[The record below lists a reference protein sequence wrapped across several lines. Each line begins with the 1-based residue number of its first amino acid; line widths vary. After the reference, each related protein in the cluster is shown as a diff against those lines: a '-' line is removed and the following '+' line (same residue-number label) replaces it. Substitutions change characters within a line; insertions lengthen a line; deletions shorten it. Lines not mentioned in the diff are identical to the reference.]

1 MKLYSLFYSCLAVTA
16 IFTIFYAIKVTIL
29 VYFLLSTLCGA
40 FLGGCFNMLASNEVL
55 ALVKG
60 HKEDVNRLSTLSM
73 AVGNLM
79 VGVVEIV
86 IGVVLNVNGKANG

>member
-1 MKLYSLFYSCLAVTA
+1 
-16 IFTIFYAIKVTIL
+16 
-29 VYFLLSTLCGA
+29 
-40 FLGGCFNMLASNEVL
+40 MLASNEVL

-86 IGVVLNVNGKANG
+86 IGVVLNVNGKANGYNMLFVILMTIGIFSMAALLRRTSIVSRQGYYEA

>member
-1 MKLYSLFYSCLAVTA
+1 
-16 IFTIFYAIKVTIL
+16 
-29 VYFLLSTLCGA
+29 
-40 FLGGCFNMLASNEVL
+40 MLASNEVL